1 MGEELK
7 MLIVFEGLILS
18 FWLLL
23 ICVVGI
29 AKDGPV
35 GLVVFYE
42 QEVQDR
48 VVELGLTTKER
59 IKKISIIST
68 MALFLPMVTVFPVI
82 VYFYN
87 GVNGFQDCFIQL
99 AVIYLIAGLFDRLF
113 IDWWW
118 VGHTKAWIIPG
129 TEEFMPYIYGKTL
142 VGKWV
147 GTLIGFPILAAMISG
162 VITLLT

>member
-1 MGEELK
+1 
-7 MLIVFEGLILS
+7 MLVVFEGLILS

-48 VVELGLTTKER
+48 VVEMGLTSKER
-59 IKKISIIST
+59 IKKISIISGLV
-68 MALFLPMVTVFPVI
+68 MFLPMLTVIPATVHF
-82 VYFYN
+82 FN
-87 GVNGFQDCFIQL
+87 GASGFFDHFVQL
-99 AVIYLIAGLFDRLF
+99 TIIYLIAGLFDRLF

-118 VGHTKAWIIPG
+118 VGRTKAWIIPG

-142 VGKWV
+142 MTKWV
-147 GTLIGFPILAAMISG
+147 GTLIGFPVLAAIISA
-162 VITLLT
+162 VINLLA

>member
-1 MGEELK
+1 

-48 VVELGLTTKER
+48 VIELGLTTKER

-68 MALFLPMVTVFPVI
+68 MALFLPMVTVFPAI

-87 GVNGFQDCFIQL
+87 GVNGFRDCFIQL
-99 AVIYLIAGLFDRLF
+99 TVIYLIAGLFDRLF

-142 VGKWV
+142 VGKWA
-147 GTLIGFPILAAMISG
+147 GTLIGFPILAAIISG

>member
-1 MGEELK
+1 
-7 MLIVFEGLILS
+7 MLVVFEGLILS

-48 VVELGLTTKER
+48 VVEMGLTSKER
-59 IKKISIIST
+59 IKKISIISGLA
-68 MALFLPMVTVFPVI
+68 MFLPMLTVIPATVHF
-82 VYFYN
+82 FN
-87 GVNGFQDCFIQL
+87 GASGFFDHFVQL
-99 AVIYLIAGLFDRLF
+99 TIIYLIAGLFDRLF

-118 VGHTKAWIIPG
+118 VGRTKAWIIPG
-129 TEEFMPYIYGKTL
+129 TEEFMPYIYGKMLMT
-142 VGKWV
+142 KWV
-147 GTLIGFPILAAMISG
+147 GTLIGFPVLAAIISA
-162 VITLLT
+162 IINLLA

>member
-1 MGEELK
+1 

-48 VVELGLTTKER
+48 VVKLELTTKER

-68 MALFLPMVTVFPVI
+68 MALFLPMVTVFPAI

-87 GVNGFQDCFIQL
+87 GVNGFRDCFIQL
-99 AVIYLIAGLFDRLF
+99 TVIYLIAGLFDRLF

-147 GTLIGFPILAAMISG
+147 GTLIGFPILAAIISG

>member
-1 MGEELK
+1 MGEKLN

-48 VVELGLTTKER
+48 VIELGLTTKER

-68 MALFLPMVTVFPVI
+68 MALFLPMVTVFPAI

-87 GVNGFQDCFIQL
+87 GVNGFRDCFIQL
-99 AVIYLIAGLFDRLF
+99 TVIYLIAGLFDRLF

-147 GTLIGFPILAAMISG
+147 GTLIGFPILAAIISG

>member
-59 IKKISIIST
+59 IKKISIIAT
-68 MALFLPMVTVFPVI
+68 MALFLPMVTVFPAS

-87 GVNGFQDCFIQL
+87 GVNGFMDYFIQL

-142 VGKWV
+142 VGKWL
-147 GTLIGFPILAAMISG
+147 GTLIGFPILAAIISG

>member
-1 MGEELK
+1 
-7 MLIVFEGLILS
+7 MLVVLEGLVLS

-42 QEVQDR
+42 QEVKDR
-48 VVELGLTTKER
+48 VVELGLTTEER

-68 MALFLPMVTVFPVI
+68 VALLLPMLTLVPAV
-82 VYFYN
+82 VYLYN
-87 GVNGFQDCFIQL
+87 GVNGFFDGFIQL
-99 AVIYLIAGLFDRLF
+99 TIIYLIAGLFDRIF

-118 VGHTKAWIIPG
+118 VGQTKAWVIPG

-142 VGKWV
+142 IGKWC
-147 GTLIGFPILAAMISG
+147 GTLIGFPIMGAIIAGIIQLIVG
-162 VITLLT
+162 

>member
-1 MGEELK
+1 

-59 IKKISIIST
+59 IKKISIIAT
-68 MALFLPMVTVFPVI
+68 MALFLPMVTVFPAI

-87 GVNGFQDCFIQL
+87 GVNGFMDYFIQL

-142 VGKWV
+142 VGKWL
-147 GTLIGFPILAAMISG
+147 GTLIGFPILAAIISG

>member
-1 MGEELK
+1 
-7 MLIVFEGLILS
+7 MLVILEGLVLS

-42 QEVQDR
+42 QEVKNR
-48 VVELGLTTKER
+48 VVEMGLTTEEK
-59 IKKISIIST
+59 IKKISAISGV
-68 MALFLPMVTVFPVI
+68 ALFLPMFTVIPAM
-82 VYFYN
+82 VYLYN
-87 GVNGFQDCFIQL
+87 GVNGFFDGFWQL
-99 AVIYLIAGLFDRLF
+99 TVIYLIAGLFDRIF

-129 TEEFMPYIYGKTL
+129 TEDMMPYIYGKTL
-142 VGKWV
+142 VKKWL
-147 GTLIGFPILAAMISG
+147 GTLVGFPILAAILAGIMRM
-162 VITLLT
+162 VMR

>member
-1 MGEELK
+1 
-7 MLIVFEGLILS
+7 MLVILEGLVLS

-23 ICVVGI
+23 VCVVGI

-42 QEVQDR
+42 QEVKDR
-48 VVELGLTTKER
+48 VVELGLTTKDKIR
-59 IKKISIIST
+59 KISVISSA
-68 MALFLPMVTVFPVI
+68 ALFLPMLIVI
-82 VYFYN
+82 PAVVYLYN
-87 GVNGFQDCFIQL
+87 GVNGFFDGFLQL
-99 AVIYLIAGLFDRLF
+99 TIIYLIAGLFDRIF

-142 VGKWV
+142 IVKWC
-147 GTLIGFPILAAMISG
+147 GTLIGFPVLAAIIAG
-162 VITLLT
+162 IIQLIFG